1 MRSRVGALVVLAVAV
16 LLGACGDGEQPV
28 AAPPSRTPQPLPRS
42 TPTSIQQR
50 CLVPVEGAL
59 TTFAGP
65 EGSTMPGAVL
75 GEGADVAVF
84 LHQTSAAGFCGWA
97 TYADW
102 AASQGARAV
111 LVDLCGWGR
120 AACKGG
126 FAADSEAQVRLL
138 VDWAREHGAR
148 RVTVVGA
155 SMGGAIALGVG
166 QQAGADGVVD
176 LSGPAVWQG
185 VPTAGEAAKVTTVPL
200 LIAVAPGDRGMDPPA
215 LRAAVTTSPAKHKR
229 FVSTKGSHGWDML
242 NEGTL
247 TEPEW
252 NPLAHDVLA
261 WVKGDFRA
269 G

>member
-1 MRSRVGALVVLAVAV
+1 L
-16 LLGACGDGEQPV
+16 PV
-28 AAPPSRTPQPLPRS
+28 S

-50 CLVPVEGAL
+50 CFVPVEGGL

-65 EGSTMPGAVL
+65 DGSTMPGAVL
-75 GEGADVAVF
+75 GEGSDVAVF

-102 AASQGARAV
+102 VSSRGVRAV

-120 AACKGG
+120 SACKGD

-138 VDWAREHGAR
+138 VEGAREQGAR
-148 RVTVVGA
+148 RVTLVGA

-166 QQAGADGVVD
+166 QQAGADAVVD

-185 VPTAGEAAKVTTVPL
+185 VPTAGEAARTTTVPL
-200 LIAVAPGDRGMDPPA
+200 LLAVAPGDRGMDPPA
-215 LRAAVTTSPAKHKR
+215 LRAAVQASPAEHKR

-242 NEGTL
+242 NDGTL
-247 TEPEW
+247 AEPQW

-261 WVKGDFRA
+261 WVRGDYRKG
-269 G
+269 

>member
-1 MRSRVGALVVLAVAV
+1 MLRGVGATVALCAALLA
-16 LLGACGDGEQPV
+16 GACTTEQRLASTPT
-28 AAPPSRTPQPLPRS
+28 RTPQPLPIS

-50 CLVPVEGAL
+50 CLVPVEGGL
-59 TTFAGP
+59 TSFPGP
-65 EGSTMPGAVL
+65 EGSTMAGAAL
-75 GEGADVAVF
+75 GEGADAAVF

-102 AASQGARAV
+102 VASQGVKAV

-120 AACKGG
+120 SACKGG

-138 VDWAREHGAR
+138 VDWARQRGAR

-166 QQAGADGVVD
+166 QGAGADAVVD

-185 VPTAGEAAKVTTVPL
+185 VPTAGEAAAETRVPL
-200 LIAVAPGDRGMDPPA
+200 LVAVAPGDRGMDPPA
-215 LRAAVTTSPAKHKR
+215 LRAAVQASPAHHKR

-242 NEGTL
+242 NDGAL
-247 TEPEW
+247 AEPQW
-252 NPLAHDVLA
+252 NLLAHDVLA
-261 WVKGDFRA
+261 WVKGEY
-269 G
+269 GTG